1 MRDTVFVSVV
11 LPVYNESDR
20 IEAVLLSLFNQHT
33 KNELI
38 THDTYELIVVDNN
51 STDDSVAK
59 INAFSERHPAM
70 AIHVIAETVQG
81 VSSARKRGMDYASL
95 RSKARD
101 SRLGNKRKHYIVS
114 ADADCTVD
122 AFWLYELVNTMIE
135 QQGDLGTC
143 NYYYPPAEFEHRPN
157 LFREIKKRCV
167 CANFRSPCSAASPTA
182 KGSGW
187 SAACMTR

>member
-95 RSKARD
+95 RSKAAT
-101 SRLGNKRKHYIVS
+101 
-114 ADADCTVD
+114 ADWEINASTIS
-122 AFWLYELVNTMIE
+122 F
-135 QQGDLGTC
+135 
-143 NYYYPPAEFEHRPN
+143 PPMPIAPWMHFG
-157 LFREIKKRCV
+157 FT
-167 CANFRSPCSAASPTA
+167 S
-182 KGSGW
+182 W
-187 SAACMTR
+187 